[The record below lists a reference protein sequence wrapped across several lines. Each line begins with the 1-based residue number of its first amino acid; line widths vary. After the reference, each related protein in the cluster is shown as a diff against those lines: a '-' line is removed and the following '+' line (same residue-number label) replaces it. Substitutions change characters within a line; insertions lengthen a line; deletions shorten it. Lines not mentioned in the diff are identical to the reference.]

1 MLKQLG
7 GLRVRVRVGVS
18 VSVAALV
25 GSIIEIGAKLPNY
38 AKIAQYGDHCHV
50 RFETALV
57 NSPS

>member
-1 MLKQLG
+1 VLKQLG

-38 AKIAQYGDHCHV
+38 GQNRTYNGTV
-50 RFETALV
+50 LNGLT
-57 NSPS
+57 P